1 MPVLISPRGASRWEV
16 VRAWSVHLYTALGLV
31 VAAGMAWSIVKGGP
45 DGFRHAIGW
54 MILATFIDATDG
66 TLARR
71 WRVREL
77 APGFDGRR
85 LDDIVDFHTYTSLP
99 LFFLWRSGV
108 VPDEAAGWL
117 LVPLLASAYG
127 FCQTRAKTDDHF
139 FLGFPSYW
147 NVVAIYLY
155 WLWSY
160 WPGLPFGLVLATLL
174 LFSILTFV
182 PSLYLYPSYQG
193 PFSRSTR
200 LFCLLWGVGLT
211 LVVMDQ
217 FTDPVPVIWA
227 STGFPVYYLLLSWG
241 MTIRRWRQTARVRA
255 GRARGDRPPA
265 GTPEEREG
273 E

>member
-1 MPVLISPRGASRWEV
+1 MPDVPATRGAARWEV

-31 VAAGMAWSIVKGGP
+31 AAAGMAWSIVEGGP
-45 DGFRHAIGW
+45 TGFRHAIGW

-85 LDDIVDFHTYTSLP
+85 LDDIVDFQTYTSLP
-99 LFFLWRSGV
+99 LLFLWRSGV

-117 LVPLLASAYG
+117 LAPLLASAYG
-127 FCQTRAKTDDHF
+127 FCQTRAKTEDHF

-155 WLWSY
+155 WLSVYWSGRPL
-160 WPGLPFGLVLATLL
+160 WLVLATLL
-174 LFSILTFV
+174 LFSALTFV
-182 PSLYLYPSYQG
+182 PTLYLYPSYRG
-193 PFSRSTR
+193 PFSRATQ
-200 LFCLLWGVGLT
+200 LFCLVWGVVLT
-211 LVVMDQ
+211 LLATDQ
-217 FTDPVPVIWA
+217 FEDPVPVIWA
-227 STGFPVYYLLLSWG
+227 STSFPVYYLLLSWG
-241 MTIRRWRQTARVRA
+241 ITIRRWRQSARDRA
-255 GRARGDRPPA
+255 GRARGDHPPA
-265 GTPEEREG
+265 GTPQEREG